1 MGLDPES
8 ESAMLIAL
16 LRKLLAV
23 YALGVCALV
32 VSSCAQERSQTSKSF
47 ATWEWGGIARAV
59 SAAPSASNP
68 NYVFGTSTDEV
79 GSLAELASVYNPSM
93 ERLGEGYVAPDK
105 DQLVVFDSDFRKQSE
120 KPLEGLGLP
129 TQTTS
134 AGSVDNKTA
143 VFVFNESTSDSPY
156 SSRIVLATKETKS
169 AVPRDRRPV
178 ALRAC
183 TDETAVWLER
193 DEDAGSG
200 LTLVRMGTD
209 GLLSESRLDIPAGTV
224 ASEYF
229 SALGCGKEKS
239 YISFPDDIGGADVVS
254 VGSPNEKP
262 TLKHEGRIEGLPLPG
277 VNRSSRYEEGSVS
290 YFTSRGTIVTV
301 DLAHQEVK
309 ETEPLIGAD
318 RRPVS
323 ATIDGGNV
331 HIVTQPIDGAE
342 ELRVHSFSFKD
353 PVADKDGT
361 RIAKLS
367 QLMQG
372 STAHGAYTIPM
383 SIYPF
388 DKRTD

>member
-1 MGLDPES
+1 MGLDSES

-156 SSRIVLATKETKS
+156 SSRIVLATKETTS

-183 TDETAVWLER
+183 TNETAVWLER
-193 DEDAGSG
+193 DEDDGSG

-209 GLLSESRLDIPAGTV
+209 GLLSESRLDTPAGTV

-229 SALGCGKEKS
+229 STLGCGKEKS

-262 TLKHEGRIEGLPLPG
+262 TLMHEGRIEGLPIPG

-290 YFTSRGTIVTV
+290 YFTSRGTIVAV
-301 DLAHQEVK
+301 DLEHQEVK
-309 ETEPLIGAD
+309 ETEPLIGTD

-361 RIAKLS
+361 HIAKLS

>member
-290 YFTSRGTIVTV
+290 YFTSRGTIVAV
-301 DLAHQEVK
+301 DLEHQEVK

>member
-1 MGLDPES
+1 MGLDSES

-156 SSRIVLATKETKS
+156 SSRIVLATKETTS
-169 AVPRDRRPV
+169 AVPRDRGPV

-193 DEDAGSG
+193 DEDDGSG

-262 TLKHEGRIEGLPLPG
+262 TLKHEGRIEGLPIPG

>member
-1 MGLDPES
+1 
-8 ESAMLIAL
+8 MLITV
-16 LRKLLAV
+16 LRKLVAV
-23 YALGVCALV
+23 CTLGVCALV
-32 VSSCAQERSQTSKSF
+32 VSSCAQERSQASKSF
-47 ATWEWGGIARAV
+47 VTWEWGGIARAV
-59 SAAPSASNP
+59 SATPSVSNH

-79 GSLAELASVYNPSM
+79 GPLAELASVYNPSM

-143 VFVFNESTSDSPY
+143 VFVFNESTSDRPY
-156 SSRIVLATKETKS
+156 ASRIVLATKETTS

-183 TDETAVWLER
+183 TDEAAVWLER

-229 SALGCGKEKS
+229 STLGCGKEKS

-262 TLKHEGRIEGLPLPG
+262 TLKHEGRIEGLPIPG
-277 VNRSSRYEEGSVS
+277 VHRSSRYEEGSVS
-290 YFTSRGTIVTV
+290 YFTSRGTIVAV

-342 ELRVHSFSFKD
+342 ELRVHSFSFKN
-353 PVADKDGT
+353 PVPDKDGT
-361 RIAKLS
+361 HIAKLS

>member
-1 MGLDPES
+1 MGLDSES

-156 SSRIVLATKETKS
+156 ASRIVLATKETIS
-169 AVPRDRRPV
+169 TVPRDRRPV

-183 TDETAVWLER
+183 TNETAVWLER
-193 DEDAGSG
+193 DEDDGSG

-209 GLLSESRLDIPAGTV
+209 GLLSESRLDTPAGTV

-262 TLKHEGRIEGLPLPG
+262 TLKHEGRIEGLPIPG

-290 YFTSRGTIVTV
+290 YFTSRGTIVAV
-301 DLAHQEVK
+301 DLEHQEVK
-309 ETEPLIGAD
+309 ETEPLIGTD

>member
-1 MGLDPES
+1 MGLDSES

-156 SSRIVLATKETKS
+156 ASRIVLATKETIS
-169 AVPRDRRPV
+169 TVPRDRRPV

-183 TDETAVWLER
+183 TNETAVWLER
-193 DEDAGSG
+193 DEDDGSG

-209 GLLSESRLDIPAGTV
+209 GLLSESRLDTPAGTV

-262 TLKHEGRIEGLPLPG
+262 TLKHEGRIEGLPIPG

-290 YFTSRGTIVTV
+290 YFTSRGTIVAV
-301 DLAHQEVK
+301 DLEHQEVK
-309 ETEPLIGAD
+309 ETEPLIGTD

-388 DKRTD
+388 NKRTD

>member
-23 YALGVCALV
+23 CALGVCALV

-59 SAAPSASNP
+59 SVTPSVNNH

-79 GSLAELASVYNPSM
+79 DSLAELASVYNPSM

-120 KPLEGLGLP
+120 KPLAGLGLP
-129 TQTTS
+129 TQTAS
-134 AGSVDNKTA
+134 AGSVDNKAA

-156 SSRIVLATKETKS
+156 ASRIVLATKETTS
-169 AVPRDRRPV
+169 TVTRDRRPV

-183 TDETAVWLER
+183 TDEKAVWIER
-193 DEDAGSG
+193 DEDDGSG
-200 LTLVRMGTD
+200 LTLVRMGVD

-239 YISFPDDIGGADVVS
+239 YISFPDDTGGAYVVS
-254 VGSPNEKP
+254 VGTSNEKP
-262 TLKHEGRIEGLPLPG
+262 TLKHEGNIERLPIPG

-290 YFTSRGTIVTV
+290 YFTSRGTIVAL
-301 DLAHQEVK
+301 DLERQEVK

-323 ATIDGGNV
+323 ATIDGGNLY
-331 HIVTQPIDGAE
+331 IVTQPIEGAE
-342 ELRVHSFSFKD
+342 ELRVHSFTFKD
-353 PVADKDGT
+353 PAADKDGAH
-361 RIAKLS
+361 IAKLS

-372 STAHGAYTIPM
+372 GTAKGAYTIPM

-388 DKRTD
+388 DKRTE

>member
-156 SSRIVLATKETKS
+156 ASRIVLATKESTS
-169 AVPRDRRPV
+169 TVTRDRRPV

-183 TDETAVWLER
+183 TDETAVWIER
-193 DEDAGSG
+193 DEDDGSG

-262 TLKHEGRIEGLPLPG
+262 TLKHEERIEGLPIPG

-301 DLAHQEVK
+301 DLEHQEVK
-309 ETEPLIGAD
+309 ETEPLIGTD

-388 DKRTD
+388 DKRTE

>member
-1 MGLDPES
+1 
-8 ESAMLIAL
+8 MLITL
-16 LRKLLAV
+16 LRKLVAFC
-23 YALGVCALV
+23 ALGVCALV

-59 SAAPSASNP
+59 SATPSASNH
-68 NYVFGTSTDEV
+68 NHVFGTSTDEV

-156 SSRIVLATKETKS
+156 ASRIVLATKESTS
-169 AVPRDRRPV
+169 TVTRDRRPV

-183 TDETAVWLER
+183 TDEKAVWIER
-193 DEDAGSG
+193 DEDDGSG
-200 LTLVRMGTD
+200 LTLVRMGVD
-209 GLLSESRLDIPAGTV
+209 GLLSESRLDTPAGTV

-239 YISFPDDIGGADVVS
+239 YISLPDDIGGADVVS

-262 TLKHEGRIEGLPLPG
+262 TLKHEGRIEGLPIPG

-290 YFTSRGTIVTV
+290 YFTSRGTIVAV
-301 DLAHQEVK
+301 DLEHQEVK

-361 RIAKLS
+361 HIAKLS
-367 QLMQG
+367 QLMQDR
-372 STAHGAYTIPM
+372 TVHGAYTIPM

-388 DKRTD
+388 DKRTE

>member
-1 MGLDPES
+1 
-8 ESAMLIAL
+8 MLIAL

-156 SSRIVLATKETKS
+156 SSRIVLATKETTS

-183 TDETAVWLER
+183 TNETAVWLER
-193 DEDAGSG
+193 DEDDGSG

-209 GLLSESRLDIPAGTV
+209 GLLSESRLDTPAGTV

-229 SALGCGKEKS
+229 STLGCGKEKS

-262 TLKHEGRIEGLPLPG
+262 TLMHEGRIEGLPIPG

-290 YFTSRGTIVTV
+290 YFTSRGTIVAV
-301 DLAHQEVK
+301 DLEHQEVK
-309 ETEPLIGAD
+309 ETEPLIGTD

-361 RIAKLS
+361 HIAKLS

>member
-1 MGLDPES
+1 
-8 ESAMLIAL
+8 MLIAL

-79 GSLAELASVYNPSM
+79 GPLAELASVYNPSM

-156 SSRIVLATKETKS
+156 ASRIVLATKETTS

-193 DEDAGSG
+193 DEDDGSG

-209 GLLSESRLDIPAGTV
+209 GLLSESRLDTTAGTV

-229 SALGCGKEKS
+229 STLGCGKEKS

-262 TLKHEGRIEGLPLPG
+262 TLKHEGRIEGLPIPS

-290 YFTSRGTIVTV
+290 YFTSRGTIVAV
-301 DLAHQEVK
+301 DLEHQEVK
-309 ETEPLIGAD
+309 ETEPLIGTD

-331 HIVTQPIDGAE
+331 HIVTQPIDGGE

-361 RIAKLS
+361 HIAKLS

>member
-229 SALGCGKEKS
+229 STLGCGKEKS

-262 TLKHEGRIEGLPLPG
+262 TLMHEGRIEGLPIPG

-290 YFTSRGTIVTV
+290 YFTSRGTIVAV
-301 DLAHQEVK
+301 DLEHQEVK

>member
-1 MGLDPES
+1 MCIRD
-8 ESAMLIAL
+8 
-16 LRKLLAV
+16 RLLAV

-290 YFTSRGTIVTV
+290 YFTSRGTIVAV
-301 DLAHQEVK
+301 DLEHQEVK

>member
-1 MGLDPES
+1 
-8 ESAMLIAL
+8 MLIAL

-290 YFTSRGTIVTV
+290 YFTSRGTIVAV
-301 DLAHQEVK
+301 DLEHQEVK

>member
-1 MGLDPES
+1 MF
-8 ESAMLIAL
+8 ITL
-16 LRKLLAV
+16 LRKLVAV
-23 YALGVCALV
+23 CALGVCALV

-59 SAAPSASNP
+59 SATPSASNH

-156 SSRIVLATKETKS
+156 ASRIVLATKDTTS
-169 AVPRDRRPV
+169 TVTRDRRPV

-193 DEDAGSG
+193 DEDVGSG
-200 LTLVRMGTD
+200 LTLVRMGVD
-209 GLLSESRLDIPAGTV
+209 GLLSESRLDMPARTV

-229 SALGCGKEKS
+229 STLGCGKEKS
-239 YISFPDDIGGADVVS
+239 YISLPDDIGGADVVS

-262 TLKHEGRIEGLPLPG
+262 TLKHEGKIEGLPIPG
-277 VNRSSRYEEGSVS
+277 LNRSSHYEEGSVS
-290 YFTSRGTIVTV
+290 YFTRRGTIVAV
-301 DLAHQEVK
+301 DLEHQEVK

-361 RIAKLS
+361 HIAKLS

-372 STAHGAYTIPM
+372 STVHGAYTIPM

-388 DKRTD
+388 DKRTE

>member
-229 SALGCGKEKS
+229 STLGCGKEKS

-290 YFTSRGTIVTV
+290 YFTSRGTIVAV
-301 DLAHQEVK
+301 DLEHQEVK